1 MWTYNSYLELIKE
14 GLEKDVGFF
23 FRHDVDISL
32 KKAVE
37 MAEFES
43 KNGIKSTYY
52 ILLSS
57 PYYNALEA
65 ENLQRIRTLRELG
78 MGIGLHYDNSIK
90 LQDANQCCS
99 EIIIQLGIL
108 QHHIGE
114 LEEKSVTFHKPLRGV
129 DINAE
134 TVNLLNLS
142 NIYSPNF
149 DQRFKYISDSGHNWR
164 ENPYDIINTNDMV
177 HINTHPEWY
186 NNEEMDME
194 DCIYSLGIE
203 FECDKEVNKL
213 VRSMRE
219 YRDRVLWP
227 RKDIPVRIV
236 KSQM

>member
-1 MWTYNSYLELIKE
+1 MWTYNSYLELINE
-14 GLEKDVGFF
+14 GKEKDVGFF

-37 MAEFES
+37 MAEFEN
-43 KNGIKSTYY
+43 KNGITSTYY

-99 EIIIQLGIL
+99 EIIIQLGML

-129 DINAE
+129 DINGE

-149 DQRFKYISDSGHNWR
+149 DRRFKYISDSGHNWR
-164 ENPYDIINTNDMV
+164 ENPYDIIDTNDMV

-194 DCIYSLGIE
+194 ECIYSLGIE
-203 FECDKEVNKL
+203 LECAKEVNKL

-219 YRDRVLWP
+219 YRDRVL
-227 RKDIPVRIV
+227 
-236 KSQM
+236 

>member
-99 EIIIQLGIL
+99 EIIIQLGML

-129 DINAE
+129 DINEE

-164 ENPYDIINTNDMV
+164 ENPYDIIDTNDMV

-194 DCIYSLGIE
+194 ECIYSLGIE

-219 YRDRVLWP
+219 YRDRVL
-227 RKDIPVRIV
+227 
-236 KSQM
+236 

>member
-99 EIIIQLGIL
+99 EIIIQLGML

-164 ENPYDIINTNDMV
+164 ENPYDIIDTNDMV

-219 YRDRVLWP
+219 YRDRVL
-227 RKDIPVRIV
+227 
-236 KSQM
+236 

>member
-1 MWTYNSYLELIKE
+1 MWTYNSYLELINE
-14 GLEKDVGFF
+14 GLKKDVGFF

-43 KNGIKSTYY
+43 KNNIKSTYY

-99 EIIIQLGIL
+99 EIIIQLGML

-129 DINAE
+129 DINGE

-164 ENPYDIINTNDMV
+164 ENPYDIIDTNDMV

-194 DCIYSLGIE
+194 ECIYSLGIE

-213 VRSMRE
+213 VRSIRE
-219 YRDRVLWP
+219 YRDRVL
-227 RKDIPVRIV
+227 
-236 KSQM
+236 

>member
-43 KNGIKSTYY
+43 KNNIKSTYY

-65 ENLQRIRTLRELG
+65 ENLQRIRTLREVG

-164 ENPYDIINTNDMV
+164 ENPYDIIDTNDMV

-194 DCIYSLGIE
+194 ECIYSLGIE

-213 VRSMRE
+213 VRSIRE
-219 YRDRVLWP
+219 YRDRVL
-227 RKDIPVRIV
+227 
-236 KSQM
+236 

>member
-37 MAEFES
+37 MAEFEN
-43 KNGIKSTYY
+43 KNNIKSTYY

-99 EIIIQLGIL
+99 EIIIQLGML

-129 DINAE
+129 DINGE

-149 DQRFKYISDSGHNWR
+149 DRRFKYISDSGHNWR
-164 ENPYDIINTNDMV
+164 ENPYDIIDTNDMV

-194 DCIYSLGIE
+194 ECIYSLGIE

-213 VRSMRE
+213 VRSIRE
-219 YRDRVLWP
+219 YRDRVL
-227 RKDIPVRIV
+227 
-236 KSQM
+236 

>member
-99 EIIIQLGIL
+99 EIIIQLGML

-164 ENPYDIINTNDMV
+164 ENPYDIINTSDMV

-194 DCIYSLGIE
+194 ECIYSLGIE

-219 YRDRVLWP
+219 YRDRV
-227 RKDIPVRIV
+227 V
-236 KSQM
+236 

>member
-37 MAEFES
+37 MAEFEN
-43 KNGIKSTYY
+43 KNGITSTYY

-99 EIIIQLGIL
+99 EIIIQLGML

-164 ENPYDIINTNDMV
+164 ENPYDIIDTNDMV

-194 DCIYSLGIE
+194 ECIYSLGIE

-213 VRSMRE
+213 VRSIRE
-219 YRDRVLWP
+219 YRDRVL
-227 RKDIPVRIV
+227 
-236 KSQM
+236 

>member
-99 EIIIQLGIL
+99 EIIIQLGML

-129 DINAE
+129 DINGE

-164 ENPYDIINTNDMV
+164 ENPYDIIDTNDMV

-219 YRDRVLWP
+219 YRDRVL
-227 RKDIPVRIV
+227 
-236 KSQM
+236 

>member
-164 ENPYDIINTNDMV
+164 ENPYDIIDTNDMV

-219 YRDRVLWP
+219 YRDRVL
-227 RKDIPVRIV
+227 
-236 KSQM
+236 

>member
-37 MAEFES
+37 MAEFEN

-99 EIIIQLGIL
+99 EIIIQLGML

-129 DINAE
+129 DINGE

-149 DQRFKYISDSGHNWR
+149 DRRFKYISDSGHNWR
-164 ENPYDIINTNDMV
+164 ENPYDIIDTNNMV

-194 DCIYSLGIE
+194 ECIYSLGIE

-213 VRSMRE
+213 VRSIRE
-219 YRDRVLWP
+219 YRDRVL
-227 RKDIPVRIV
+227 
-236 KSQM
+236 

>member
-194 DCIYSLGIE
+194 ECIYSLGIE

-213 VRSMRE
+213 VRSIRE
-219 YRDRVLWP
+219 YRDRVL
-227 RKDIPVRIV
+227 
-236 KSQM
+236 

>member
-1 MWTYNSYLELIKE
+1 MWTYNSYMELLKE

-23 FRHDVDISL
+23 IRHDVDISL

-37 MAEFES
+37 MAEFEN
-43 KNGIKSTYY
+43 KHGIRSTYY

-78 MGIGLHYDNSIK
+78 MNVGLHYDNSIK
-90 LQDANQCCS
+90 SQDANRCCS

-114 LEEKSVTFHKPLRGV
+114 LEDQSVTFHKPLRGT
-129 DINAE
+129 DINEE

-149 DQRFKYISDSGHNWR
+149 DRRFKYISDSGHNWR
-164 ENPYDIINTNDMV
+164 ENPYDIISTNDMV

-186 NNEEMDME
+186 NKDEMDME
-194 DCIYSLGIE
+194 DCIFSLGIE

-219 YRDRVLWP
+219 YRARVL
-227 RKDIPVRIV
+227 
-236 KSQM
+236 

>member
-99 EIIIQLGIL
+99 EIIIQLGML

-186 NNEEMDME
+186 NNEEMNME

-219 YRDRVLWP
+219 YRDRV
-227 RKDIPVRIV
+227 V
-236 KSQM
+236 

>member
-1 MWTYNSYLELIKE
+1 MWTYNSYLELINE
-14 GLEKDVGFF
+14 GLEKDIGFF

-78 MGIGLHYDNSIK
+78 MNIGLHYDNSIK
-90 LQDANQCCS
+90 VQDANQCSS

-114 LEEKSVTFHKPLRGV
+114 LEEKSVTFHKPFRGA
-129 DINAE
+129 DINGE

-149 DQRFKYISDSGHNWR
+149 DRRFKYISDSGHNWR
-164 ENPYDIINTNDMV
+164 ENPYDIINTNNMV

-219 YRDRVLWP
+219 YRERVL
-227 RKDIPVRIV
+227 
-236 KSQM
+236 

>member
-1 MWTYNSYLELIKE
+1 M
-14 GLEKDVGFF
+14 
-23 FRHDVDISL
+23 
-32 KKAVE
+32 
-37 MAEFES
+37 
-43 KNGIKSTYY
+43 
-52 ILLSS
+52 
-57 PYYNALEA
+57 
-65 ENLQRIRTLRELG
+65 
-78 MGIGLHYDNSIK
+78 
-90 LQDANQCCS
+90 
-99 EIIIQLGIL
+99 L

-164 ENPYDIINTNDMV
+164 ENPYDIIDTNDMV

-213 VRSMRE
+213 VRSIRE
-219 YRDRVLWP
+219 YRDRVL
-227 RKDIPVRIV
+227 
-236 KSQM
+236 

>member
-129 DINAE
+129 DINGE

-219 YRDRVLWP
+219 YRDRV
-227 RKDIPVRIV
+227 V
-236 KSQM
+236 

>member
-219 YRDRVLWP
+219 YRDRV
-227 RKDIPVRIV
+227 V
-236 KSQM
+236 

>member
-1 MWTYNSYLELIKE
+1 MWTYNSYLELIKK

-90 LQDANQCCS
+90 VQDANQCCS
-99 EIIIQLGIL
+99 EIIIQLGML

-114 LEEKSVTFHKPLRGV
+114 LEEKSVTFHKPFRGD
-129 DINAE
+129 DINEE

-164 ENPYDIINTNDMV
+164 ENPYDIIDTNDMV

-219 YRDRVLWP
+219 YRDSVL
-227 RKDIPVRIV
+227 
-236 KSQM
+236 

>member
-129 DINAE
+129 DINGE

-149 DQRFKYISDSGHNWR
+149 DRRFKYISDSGHNWR

-194 DCIYSLGIE
+194 ECIYSLGIE

-219 YRDRVLWP
+219 YRDRV
-227 RKDIPVRIV
+227 V
-236 KSQM
+236 

>member
-90 LQDANQCCS
+90 VQDANQCCS
-99 EIIIQLGIL
+99 EIIIQLGML

-194 DCIYSLGIE
+194 ECIYSLGIE

-219 YRDRVLWP
+219 YRDRVL
-227 RKDIPVRIV
+227 
-236 KSQM
+236 

>member
-219 YRDRVLWP
+219 YRDRVL
-227 RKDIPVRIV
+227 
-236 KSQM
+236 

>member
-99 EIIIQLGIL
+99 EIIIQLGML

-149 DQRFKYISDSGHNWR
+149 DRRFKYISDSGHNWR

-219 YRDRVLWP
+219 YRDRVL
-227 RKDIPVRIV
+227 
-236 KSQM
+236 

>member
-99 EIIIQLGIL
+99 EIIIQLGML

-129 DINAE
+129 DINEE

-219 YRDRVLWP
+219 YRDRVL
-227 RKDIPVRIV
+227 
-236 KSQM
+236 

>member
-37 MAEFES
+37 MAEFEN
-43 KNGIKSTYY
+43 KNNIKSTYY

-99 EIIIQLGIL
+99 EIIIQLGML

-129 DINAE
+129 DINGE

-149 DQRFKYISDSGHNWR
+149 DRRFKYISDSGHNWR

-219 YRDRVLWP
+219 YRDN
-227 RKDIPVRIV
+227 II
-236 KSQM
+236 

>member
-99 EIIIQLGIL
+99 EIIIQLGML

-129 DINAE
+129 DINEE

-164 ENPYDIINTNDMV
+164 ENPYDIIDTNDMV

-219 YRDRVLWP
+219 YRDRVL
-227 RKDIPVRIV
+227 
-236 KSQM
+236 

>member
-14 GLEKDVGFF
+14 GLEKDIGFF

-90 LQDANQCCS
+90 VQDANQCCS
-99 EIIIQLGIL
+99 EIIIQLGML

-114 LEEKSVTFHKPLRGV
+114 LEEKSVTFHKPFRGA
-129 DINAE
+129 DINGE

-149 DQRFKYISDSGHNWR
+149 DRRFKYISDSGHNWR
-164 ENPYDIINTNDMV
+164 ENPYDIINTNNMV

-219 YRDRVLWP
+219 YRERVL
-227 RKDIPVRIV
+227 
-236 KSQM
+236 

>member
-1 MWTYNSYLELIKE
+1 MWTYNSYLELINE
-14 GLEKDVGFF
+14 GLKKDVGFF
-23 FRHDVDISL
+23 FTHDVDISL

-37 MAEFES
+37 MAEFEN
-43 KNGIKSTYY
+43 KNNIKSTYY

-99 EIIIQLGIL
+99 EIIIQLGML

-129 DINAE
+129 DINGE

-149 DQRFKYISDSGHNWR
+149 DRRFKYISDSGHNWR
-164 ENPYDIINTNDMV
+164 ENPYDIIDTNDMV

-194 DCIYSLGIE
+194 ECIYSLGIE

-213 VRSMRE
+213 VRSIRE
-219 YRDRVLWP
+219 YRDRVL
-227 RKDIPVRIV
+227 
-236 KSQM
+236 

>member
-99 EIIIQLGIL
+99 EIIIQLGML

-164 ENPYDIINTNDMV
+164 ENPYDIIDTNDMV

-194 DCIYSLGIE
+194 ECIYSLGIE

-219 YRDRVLWP
+219 YRDRVL
-227 RKDIPVRIV
+227 
-236 KSQM
+236 

>member
-99 EIIIQLGIL
+99 EIIIQLGML

-164 ENPYDIINTNDMV
+164 ENPYDIIDTNDMV

-194 DCIYSLGIE
+194 ECIYSLGIE

-219 YRDRVLWP
+219 YRNRVL
-227 RKDIPVRIV
+227 
-236 KSQM
+236 

>member
-1 MWTYNSYLELIKE
+1 MWTYNSYLELIKD
-14 GLEKDVGFF
+14 GLEKDVSFF

-78 MGIGLHYDNSIK
+78 MNIGLHYDNSIK
-90 LQDANQCCS
+90 VQDANQCSS

-114 LEEKSVTFHKPLRGV
+114 LEEKSVTFHKPFRGA
-129 DINAE
+129 DINGE

-149 DQRFKYISDSGHNWR
+149 DRRFKYISDSGHNWR
-164 ENPYDIINTNDMV
+164 ENPYDIINTNNMV

-219 YRDRVLWP
+219 YRERVL
-227 RKDIPVRIV
+227 
-236 KSQM
+236 

>member
-90 LQDANQCCS
+90 VQDANQCCS
-99 EIIIQLGIL
+99 EIIIQLGML

-129 DINAE
+129 DINGE

-149 DQRFKYISDSGHNWR
+149 DRRFKYISDSGHNWR

-219 YRDRVLWP
+219 YRDRVL
-227 RKDIPVRIV
+227 
-236 KSQM
+236 

>member
-1 MWTYNSYLELIKE
+1 MWTYNSYLELINE
-14 GLEKDVGFF
+14 GKEKDVGFF

-37 MAEFES
+37 MAEFEN

-99 EIIIQLGIL
+99 EIIIQLGML

-129 DINAE
+129 DINGE

-149 DQRFKYISDSGHNWR
+149 DRRFKYISDSGHNWR

-219 YRDRVLWP
+219 YRDRV
-227 RKDIPVRIV
+227 V
-236 KSQM
+236 

>member
-1 MWTYNSYLELIKE
+1 MWTYNSYLELINE
-14 GLEKDVGFF
+14 GKEKDVGFF

-37 MAEFES
+37 MAEFEN
-43 KNGIKSTYY
+43 KNGITSTYY

-99 EIIIQLGIL
+99 EIIIQLGML

-129 DINAE
+129 DINGE

-149 DQRFKYISDSGHNWR
+149 DRRFKYISDSGHNWR
-164 ENPYDIINTNDMV
+164 ENPYDIIDTNDMV

-194 DCIYSLGIE
+194 ECIYSLGIE

-213 VRSMRE
+213 VRSIRE
-219 YRDRVLWP
+219 YRDRVL
-227 RKDIPVRIV
+227 
-236 KSQM
+236 

>member
-99 EIIIQLGIL
+99 EIIIQLGML

-164 ENPYDIINTNDMV
+164 ENPYDIIDTNDMV

-194 DCIYSLGIE
+194 DCIFSLGIE

-219 YRDRVLWP
+219 YRERVL
-227 RKDIPVRIV
+227 
-236 KSQM
+236 

>member
-99 EIIIQLGIL
+99 EIIIQLGML

-186 NNEEMDME
+186 NNEEMNME

-219 YRDRVLWP
+219 YRDRVL
-227 RKDIPVRIV
+227 
-236 KSQM
+236 